1 MGGAICLSHS
11 WCVPRCVLKKNNQKL
26 ASVRSQCSSPGFSL
40 RWTLSRAASICEG
53 PPSPP
58 RPGLGRALWSPE
70 HRVAWFPL
78 FPRWFLISPRGTG
91 RGSISASGPGKCSCF
106 QPWRGSTTLERGR
119 LPGREFTAAAHRAKS
134 EPSLLLV
141 FEGSRALML
150 KLEWIRIPWSRVK
163 LQITGAAPRF
173 SDSVGQAW
181 GQELACVT

>member
-40 RWTLSRAASICEG
+40 RWTLSWAASVCEG
-53 PPSPP
+53 PPRPP
-58 RPGLGRALWSPE
+58 SPGLGRALWSPE

-78 FPRWFLISPRGTG
+78 FPRWFLISPRGAG
-91 RGSISASGPGKCSCF
+91 RGSISASGCF

-119 LPGREFTAAAHRAKS
+119 LPGKELTAAAYRAKS
-134 EPSLLLV
+134 EPSVPLV
-141 FEGSRALML
+141 FEGSRALMP
-150 KLEWIRIPWSRVK
+150 KLEWNRLPWGCVK

-173 SDSVGQAW
+173 SDSGGQGW
-181 GQELACVT
+181 GRELACVI